1 LDPVGTPWGTRG
13 TGGGPGPS
21 SLRFQGRR
29 RRGRGE
35 VYEPGRR
42 ETGGGRATQRPSGAS
57 PGGDPAA
64 RPTPN
69 ARPQL
74 ALRCTWRNGEHT
86 IAVHTNGASERSIEA
101 AVKWPRR
108 RSTPRG
114 WPCRTPNAQRPRD
127 PSAQRPTPNAQRP
140 RDPNAQET
148 PTPKRPQRP
157 RDPNAQETPT
167 PNAKVVNPFGW
178 STAQLCRCYGL
189 PQTPFVDP
197 QDARPRRRHP

>member
-64 RPTPN
+64 RPTPKRPTPN

-127 PSAQRPTPNAQRP
+127 PNAQR
-140 RDPNAQET
+140 
-148 PTPKRPQRP
+148 
-157 RDPNAQETPT
+157 PT